1 VDESTAD
8 DGALYAFFDF
18 LRARQ
23 ALGRPPF
30 DLEDLAQ
37 FHDAVDRFVAGD
49 LT

>member
-1 VDESTAD
+1 MDESTAD

-18 LRARQ
+18 LRAR
-23 ALGRPPF
+23 ADLGRPPF

-37 FHDAVDRFVAGD
+37 FRAAVDRFEAGD